1 MSLPLLPY
9 RWRFAGLG
17 LVIAGLIAGYLYYYG
32 GRPAFFEVPVF
43 AIITSYIETRTWVI
57 AQTNLL
63 DEMAAVFI
71 LTGLIFLAFSREK
84 NENEEVQILR
94 FKALLYAV
102 YLTTS
107 LWILSFLLIFGWPII
122 IASAFIFAVF
132 LLANLIIFRVM
143 IARKHFIT
151 KSKTK

>member
-1 MSLPLLPY
+1 MSLPLLPF

-17 LVIAGLIAGYLYYYG
+17 LILAGLIAGYMYYFG
-32 GRPAFFEVPVF
+32 SKPAFFEVPVF
-43 AIITSYIETRTWVI
+43 AIITSYFETRTWVV

-84 NENEEVQILR
+84 NENGEVQMLR
-94 FKALLYAV
+94 LKALIYAA
-102 YLTTS
+102 YLTSS

-132 LLANLIIFRVM
+132 LLVNLVIFRVM
-143 IARKHFIT
+143 IARKHFRT